1 MLKKRRKPI
10 CFLEFL
16 MLFLNIVYFI
26 NIMENNE
33 IVNTNIINIINNSES
48 NFYPIPISN
57 TVSVDKIGIVDFR
70 YILKKSNAIKVL
82 GDKFIL
88 FEKKINKKLK
98 LKQKEL
104 KIEEKKIL
112 SRKNKLTDADYKNK
126 LKLFKTEV
134 FEVQKKYKEDRLMLN
149 NSFQTLQKKLKD
161 LLAQVIKDVSKKREI
176 NVVFLKENVFLFND
190 PSIDLTNEV
199 LDLFNKKTK
208 SMSIT
213 ITLNDKPF

>member
-1 MLKKRRKPI
+1 M
-10 CFLEFL
+10 F
-16 MLFLNIVYFI
+16 FLNIVYFI

-33 IVNTNIINIINNSES
+33 IVNTDIINIINNSES
-48 NFYPIPISN
+48 NFYPIPVSN
-57 TVSVDKIGIVDFR
+57 TVNVDKIGIVDFR
-70 YILKKSNAIKVL
+70 YILKKSNAIKIL
-82 GDKFIL
+82 GDKFIF
-88 FEKKINKKLK
+88 FEKKINEKIK

-126 LKLFKTEV
+126 LKLFKSEV
-134 FEVQKKYKEDRLMLN
+134 FEVQKKYKKDRLILN

-190 PSIDLTNEV
+190 SSIDLTNEV

>member
-1 MLKKRRKPI
+1 
-10 CFLEFL
+10 

-26 NIMENNE
+26 NIIENNE
-33 IVNTNIINIINNSES
+33 IVNTDIINIINNSES

-57 TVSVDKIGIVDFR
+57 AVNIDKIGIVDFR
-70 YILKKSNAIKVL
+70 YILKKSNAIKIL
-82 GDKFIL
+82 GDKFIH
-88 FEKKINKKLK
+88 FEKKINEKIK

-112 SRKNKLTDADYKNK
+112 SRKNNLTDADYKNK
-126 LKLFKTEV
+126 LKSFKSEV
-134 FEVQKKYKEDRLMLN
+134 FEVQKKYKEDRLILN
-149 NSFQTLQKKLKD
+149 NSFQTFQKKLKD

-190 PSIDLTNEV
+190 PSIDITNEV

>member
-1 MLKKRRKPI
+1 
-10 CFLEFL
+10 
-16 MLFLNIVYFI
+16 MLFLNIISFI
-26 NIMENNE
+26 NILENNE
-33 IVNTNIINIINNSES
+33 IANADIINIINNSES
-48 NFYPIPISN
+48 KFYPIPISN

-70 YILKKSNAIKVL
+70 YILKKSNAIKIL
-82 GDKFIL
+82 GDKFVL
-88 FEKKINKKLK
+88 FEKKINQNIK
-98 LKQKEL
+98 LKQKKL
-104 KIEEKKIL
+104 KIAEKKIL
-112 SRKNKLTDADYKNK
+112 SRKNKLTDTDYKNK
-126 LKLFKTEV
+126 LKLFKSEV
-134 FEVQKKYKEDRLMLN
+134 FEVQKKYKEDRLLLN

>member
-1 MLKKRRKPI
+1 
-10 CFLEFL
+10 

-26 NIMENNE
+26 NIIENND
-33 IVNTNIINIINNSES
+33 IVNTDIINIINNSEN

-57 TVSVDKIGIVDFR
+57 TVNIDKIGIVDFR

-82 GDKFIL
+82 GDKFIH
-88 FEKKINKKLK
+88 FEKKINEKIK

-112 SRKNKLTDADYKNK
+112 SIKNKLTDADYKKK
-126 LKLFKTEV
+126 LNSFKSEV
-134 FEVQKKYKEDRLMLN
+134 FEVQKKYKEDRLILN

-190 PSIDLTNEV
+190 PSIDITNEV

>member
-1 MLKKRRKPI
+1 
-10 CFLEFL
+10 

-33 IVNTNIINIINNSES
+33 IVNTDIINIINNSES
-48 NFYPIPISN
+48 NFYPISISN
-57 TVSVDKIGIVDFR
+57 TVNVDKIGIVDFR

-82 GDKFIL
+82 GDKFI
-88 FEKKINKKLK
+88 FYEKKINEKIK

-126 LKLFKTEV
+126 LKLFKSEV
-134 FEVQKKYKEDRLMLN
+134 FEVQKKYKEDRLILN

>member
-1 MLKKRRKPI
+1 
-10 CFLEFL
+10 
-16 MLFLNIVYFI
+16 MLFLNIVSFM
-26 NIMENNE
+26 NIIENNV
-33 IVNTNIINIINNSES
+33 IVNNGIINIKNNSES
-48 NFYPIPISN
+48 KLYSIPISN

-70 YILKKSNAIKVL
+70 YILKKSNAIKIL
-82 GDKFIL
+82 GDKFVL
-88 FEKKINKKLK
+88 FEKKINENIK

-112 SRKNKLTDADYKNK
+112 SKKNKLTDSDYKNK
-126 LKLFKTEV
+126 LKLFKSEV

-190 PSIDLTNEV
+190 SSIDLTNEV
-199 LDLFNKKTK
+199 LDLFNKQTK

>member
-1 MLKKRRKPI
+1 
-10 CFLEFL
+10 

-26 NIMENNE
+26 NIIENNQ
-33 IVNTNIINIINNSES
+33 IVNTDIINIINNSES

-57 TVSVDKIGIVDFR
+57 TVNIDKIGIVDFR

-82 GDKFIL
+82 GDKFI
-88 FEKKINKKLK
+88 FYEKKINEKIK

-126 LKLFKTEV
+126 LNLFKSEV
-134 FEVQKKYKEDRLMLN
+134 FEVQKKYKEDRLILN

>member
-1 MLKKRRKPI
+1 
-10 CFLEFL
+10 

-26 NIMENNE
+26 NIIENNQ
-33 IVNTNIINIINNSES
+33 IVNTDIINIINNSES
-48 NFYPIPISN
+48 SFYPIPISN
-57 TVSVDKIGIVDFR
+57 TVNIDKIGIVDFR

-82 GDKFIL
+82 GDKFI
-88 FEKKINKKLK
+88 FYEKKINEKIK

-126 LKLFKTEV
+126 LNLFKSEV
-134 FEVQKKYKEDRLMLN
+134 FEVQKKYKEDRLILN

>member
-1 MLKKRRKPI
+1 
-10 CFLEFL
+10 

-26 NIMENNE
+26 NIIENND
-33 IVNTNIINIINNSES
+33 IVNTDIINIINNSEN

-57 TVSVDKIGIVDFR
+57 IVNVDKIGIVDFR
-70 YILKKSNAIKVL
+70 YILKKSNAIKIL
-82 GDKFIL
+82 GDKFIH
-88 FEKKINKKLK
+88 FEKKINEKIK

-104 KIEEKKIL
+104 KVEEKKIL
-112 SRKNKLTDADYKNK
+112 SRKNNLTDADYKNK
-126 LKLFKTEV
+126 LKSFKSEV
-134 FEVQKKYKEDRLMLN
+134 FEVQKKYKEDRLILN

-190 PSIDLTNEV
+190 SSIDLTNEV

>member
-1 MLKKRRKPI
+1 
-10 CFLEFL
+10 

-26 NIMENNE
+26 NIIENNQ
-33 IVNTNIINIINNSES
+33 IVNTDIINIINNSES
-48 NFYPIPISN
+48 SFYPIPISN
-57 TVSVDKIGIVDFR
+57 TVNIDKIGIVDFR
-70 YILKKSNAIKVL
+70 YILKKSNAIKIL

-88 FEKKINKKLK
+88 FEKKVNEKIK

-126 LKLFKTEV
+126 LKLFKSEV
-134 FEVQKKYKEDRLMLN
+134 FEVQKKYKEDRLILN

-190 PSIDLTNEV
+190 PSVDLTNEV

>member
-1 MLKKRRKPI
+1 
-10 CFLEFL
+10 
-16 MLFLNIVYFI
+16 MLFLNIVSFI
-26 NIMENNE
+26 NIIENNE
-33 IVNTNIINIINNSES
+33 IVNTDIINVINNSES
-48 NFYPIPISN
+48 NFYSIPISN

-70 YILKKSNAIKVL
+70 YILKKSNAIKIL
-82 GDKFIL
+82 GDKFVL
-88 FEKKINKKLK
+88 FEKKISEKIK

-112 SRKNKLTDADYKNK
+112 SKKNKLTDADYKNK
-126 LKLFKTEV
+126 LKLFKSEV
-134 FEVQKKYKEDRLMLN
+134 FEVQKKYKEDRLILN

-190 PSIDLTNEV
+190 SSIDLTNEV

-208 SMSIT
+208 SLSIT

>member
-1 MLKKRRKPI
+1 
-10 CFLEFL
+10 

-26 NIMENNE
+26 NIIENNE
-33 IVNTNIINIINNSES
+33 IVNTDIINIINNSES
-48 NFYPIPISN
+48 SFYPIPISN
-57 TVSVDKIGIVDFR
+57 TVNIDKIGIVDFR

-82 GDKFIL
+82 GDKFIF
-88 FEKKINKKLK
+88 FEKKINEKIK

-126 LKLFKTEV
+126 LKLFKSEV
-134 FEVQKKYKEDRLMLN
+134 FEVQKKYKEDRLILN

>member
-1 MLKKRRKPI
+1 
-10 CFLEFL
+10 

-26 NIMENNE
+26 NIIENND
-33 IVNTNIINIINNSES
+33 IVNTDIINIINNSEN
-48 NFYPIPISN
+48 NFYPISISN
-57 TVSVDKIGIVDFR
+57 TVNVDKIGIVDFR

-88 FEKKINKKLK
+88 FEKKINEKIK

-126 LKLFKTEV
+126 LKSFKSEV
-134 FEVQKKYKEDRLMLN
+134 FEVQKKYKEDRLILN

-190 PSIDLTNEV
+190 PSIDITNEV

>member
-1 MLKKRRKPI
+1 
-10 CFLEFL
+10 

-26 NIMENNE
+26 NIIENNQ
-33 IVNTNIINIINNSES
+33 IVNTDIINIINNSES

-88 FEKKINKKLK
+88 FEKKINEKIK
-98 LKQKEL
+98 LKQREL

-112 SRKNKLTDADYKNK
+112 SKRNKLTDADYKNK
-126 LKLFKTEV
+126 LKLFKSEV
-134 FEVQKKYKEDRLMLN
+134 FEVQKKYKEDRLILN

>member
-1 MLKKRRKPI
+1 
-10 CFLEFL
+10 

-26 NIMENNE
+26 NIIENND
-33 IVNTNIINIINNSES
+33 IVNTDIINIINNSEN

-57 TVSVDKIGIVDFR
+57 TVNIDKIGIVDFR
-70 YILKKSNAIKVL
+70 YILKKSNAIKIL
-82 GDKFIL
+82 GDKFVH
-88 FEKKINKKLK
+88 FEKKINEKIK

-112 SRKNKLTDADYKNK
+112 SRKNKLTDTDYKNK
-126 LKLFKTEV
+126 LKLFKSEV
-134 FEVQKKYKEDRLMLN
+134 FEVQKKYKEDRLILN

-190 PSIDLTNEV
+190 PSIDITNEV

>member
-1 MLKKRRKPI
+1 
-10 CFLEFL
+10 

-26 NIMENNE
+26 NIIENNE
-33 IVNTNIINIINNSES
+33 IVNTDIINIINNSES

-88 FEKKINKKLK
+88 FEKKINEKIK

-126 LKLFKTEV
+126 LNLFKSEV
-134 FEVQKKYKEDRLMLN
+134 FEVQKKYKEDRLILN

-190 PSIDLTNEV
+190 PSTDLTNEV
-199 LDLFNKKTK
+199 LDLFNKRTK

>member
-1 MLKKRRKPI
+1 
-10 CFLEFL
+10 
-16 MLFLNIVYFI
+16 MLFLNIVYLI
-26 NIMENNE
+26 NIIENNE
-33 IVNTNIINIINNSES
+33 IVNTDIINIINNSES

-88 FEKKINKKLK
+88 FEKKINEKIK

-112 SRKNKLTDADYKNK
+112 SKKNKLTDSDYKNK
-126 LKLFKTEV
+126 LKLFKSEV
-134 FEVQKKYKEDRLMLN
+134 FEVQKKYKEDRLILN

-161 LLAQVIKDVSKKREI
+161 LLAKVIKDVSKKRKI

>member
-1 MLKKRRKPI
+1 
-10 CFLEFL
+10 

-26 NIMENNE
+26 NIIENND
-33 IVNTNIINIINNSES
+33 IGNADIINIINNSEN

-57 TVSVDKIGIVDFR
+57 TVNIDKIGIVDFR

-88 FEKKINKKLK
+88 FEKKINEKIK

-126 LKLFKTEV
+126 LNLFKSEV
-134 FEVQKKYKEDRLMLN
+134 FEVQKKYKEDRLILN

-190 PSIDLTNEV
+190 PSIDITNEV

>member
-1 MLKKRRKPI
+1 
-10 CFLEFL
+10 

-26 NIMENNE
+26 NIIENND
-33 IVNTNIINIINNSES
+33 IVNADIINIINNSEN

-57 TVSVDKIGIVDFR
+57 TVNIDKIGIVDFR

-88 FEKKINKKLK
+88 FEKKINEKIK

-126 LKLFKTEV
+126 LNSFKSEV
-134 FEVQKKYKEDRLMLN
+134 FEVQKKYKEDRLILN

-190 PSIDLTNEV
+190 PSIDITNEV

>member
-1 MLKKRRKPI
+1 
-10 CFLEFL
+10 

-26 NIMENNE
+26 NIIENND
-33 IVNTNIINIINNSES
+33 IVNADIINIINNSEN

-57 TVSVDKIGIVDFR
+57 TVNIDKIGIVDFR

-88 FEKKINKKLK
+88 FEKKINEKIK

-126 LKLFKTEV
+126 LNSFKSEV
-134 FEVQKKYKEDRLMLN
+134 FEVQKKYKEDRLILN

>member
-1 MLKKRRKPI
+1 
-10 CFLEFL
+10 

-26 NIMENNE
+26 NIIENNE
-33 IVNTNIINIINNSES
+33 IVNTDIINIINNSE
-48 NFYPIPISN
+48 NNLYPIPISN
-57 TVSVDKIGIVDFR
+57 TVNIDKIGIVDFR

-88 FEKKINKKLK
+88 FEKKINEKIK

-126 LKLFKTEV
+126 LNLFKSEV
-134 FEVQKKYKEDRLMLN
+134 FEVQKKYKEDRLILN

-190 PSIDLTNEV
+190 ASIDLTNEV

>member
-1 MLKKRRKPI
+1 
-10 CFLEFL
+10 

-26 NIMENNE
+26 NIIENNQ
-33 IVNTNIINIINNSES
+33 IVNTDIINIINNSES
-48 NFYPIPISN
+48 SFYPIPISN
-57 TVSVDKIGIVDFR
+57 TVNIDKIGIVDFR

-88 FEKKINKKLK
+88 FEKKINEKIK
-98 LKQKEL
+98 LKQKQL

-126 LKLFKTEV
+126 LKLFKSEV
-134 FEVQKKYKEDRLMLN
+134 FEVQKKYKEDRLILN

>member
-1 MLKKRRKPI
+1 
-10 CFLEFL
+10 

-88 FEKKINKKLK
+88 FEKKINEKIK

-126 LKLFKTEV
+126 LKLFKSEV
-134 FEVQKKYKEDRLMLN
+134 FEVQKKYKEDRLLLN
-149 NSFQTLQKKLKD
+149 NSFQTFQKKLKD

-176 NVVFLKENVFLFND
+176 NVVFLKENIFLFND

>member
-1 MLKKRRKPI
+1 
-10 CFLEFL
+10 

-26 NIMENNE
+26 NIIENND
-33 IVNTNIINIINNSES
+33 IVNTDIINIINNSEN

-57 TVSVDKIGIVDFR
+57 IVNVDKIGIVDFR
-70 YILKKSNAIKVL
+70 YILKKSNAIKIL
-82 GDKFIL
+82 GDKFIH
-88 FEKKINKKLK
+88 FEKKINEKIK

-112 SRKNKLTDADYKNK
+112 NRKNKLTDEDYKKK
-126 LKLFKTEV
+126 LNSFKSEV
-134 FEVQKKYKEDRLMLN
+134 FEVQKKYKEDRLILN

-190 PSIDLTNEV
+190 PSVDLTKEV

-213 ITLNDKPF
+213 ITLNDKSF

>member
-1 MLKKRRKPI
+1 
-10 CFLEFL
+10 
-16 MLFLNIVYFI
+16 MLFLNIAYFI
-26 NIMENNE
+26 NIIENNQ
-33 IVNTNIINIINNSES
+33 IVNTDIINIINNSES
-48 NFYPIPISN
+48 SFYPIPISN
-57 TVSVDKIGIVDFR
+57 TVNIDKIGIVDFR

-82 GDKFIL
+82 GDKFI
-88 FEKKINKKLK
+88 FYEKKINEKIK

-126 LKLFKTEV
+126 LNLFKSEV
-134 FEVQKKYKEDRLMLN
+134 FEVQKKYKEDRLILN

>member
-1 MLKKRRKPI
+1 
-10 CFLEFL
+10 

-26 NIMENNE
+26 NIIENND
-33 IVNTNIINIINNSES
+33 IVNADIINIINNSEN

-57 TVSVDKIGIVDFR
+57 TVNIDKIGIVDFR

-88 FEKKINKKLK
+88 FEKKINEKIK

-104 KIEEKKIL
+104 KTEEKKIL

-126 LKLFKTEV
+126 LNSFKSEV
-134 FEVQKKYKEDRLMLN
+134 FEVQKKYKEDRLILN

-176 NVVFLKENVFLFND
+176 NVIFLKENVFLFND
-190 PSIDLTNEV
+190 TSIDITNEV

>member
-1 MLKKRRKPI
+1 
-10 CFLEFL
+10 
-16 MLFLNIVYFI
+16 MLFLNIVSFI
-26 NIMENNE
+26 NMIENNE
-33 IVNTNIINIINNSES
+33 IVNTNLFNAINNSQS
-48 NFYPIPISN
+48 DFYQILISN
-57 TVSVDKIGIVDFR
+57 NVSVDKIGIVDFR
-70 YILKKSNAIKVL
+70 YILKKSNAIKIL

-88 FEKKINKKLK
+88 FEKKIIEKIK

-112 SRKNKLTDADYKNK
+112 SNKNKLSDTDYKNR
-126 LKLFKTEV
+126 LKLFKSEV
-134 FEVQKKYKEDRLMLN
+134 FEVQKKYKEDRLLLN

>member
-1 MLKKRRKPI
+1 
-10 CFLEFL
+10 

-26 NIMENNE
+26 NIIENND
-33 IVNTNIINIINNSES
+33 IVNTDIINIINNSEN

-57 TVSVDKIGIVDFR
+57 IVNVDKIGIVDFR

-88 FEKKINKKLK
+88 FEKKINEKIK

-126 LKLFKTEV
+126 LNSFKSEV
-134 FEVQKKYKEDRLMLN
+134 FEVQKKYKEDRLILN

-176 NVVFLKENVFLFND
+176 NVVFLKEYVFLFND
-190 PSIDLTNEV
+190 SSVDLTKEV

>member
-1 MLKKRRKPI
+1 
-10 CFLEFL
+10 
-16 MLFLNIVYFI
+16 
-26 NIMENNE
+26 MENNQFF
-33 IVNTNIINIINNSES
+33 NTDIINIINNSES

-88 FEKKINKKLK
+88 FEKKINEKIK

-126 LKLFKTEV
+126 LKLFKSEV